1 MGKPQKMVRNN
12 LPDQPTR
19 RIQDPTSRGL
29 VGGRKK
35 YLLRGHRRF
44 CTCRGPRGQTQAL
57 ECSRAQKPRVV
68 LSGQYCSIGFR
79 PVAFR
84 RKRGQEEGK
93 FL

>member
-1 MGKPQKMVRNN
+1 MGKPQKMGRKD

-19 RIQDPTSRGL
+19 RIQDPANRGL
-29 VGGRKK
+29 VGDRKI
-35 YLLRGHRRF
+35 YLLRGRRRL
-44 CTCRGPRGQTQAL
+44 CTCRGPKGQTQVL

-68 LSGQYCSIGFR
+68 LSGQYCSIGLR

-84 RKRGQEEGK
+84 RKRGQEEGN